1 MESLPKIAFQEA
13 RPDAV
18 PGCRKSGFDVSTV
31 ICGISTAMTVTENA
45 LTELC
50 RILVA
55 QKRACGEKRACGAD
69 SAAVLKKTKAEDKSP
84 PLEFVLRFYLVLS
97 PFILLSCRRSDSG

>member
-1 MESLPKIAFQEA
+1 M
-13 RPDAV
+13 
-18 PGCRKSGFDVSTV
+18 

-84 PLEFVLRFYLVLS
+84 PSLESVLCFYLVLS